1 MKANVSTQRMLYGSR
16 LVHVAT
22 ALIISKKKKR
32 AYKLTGKIVGTIT
45 HSPDCKMNEEKQP
58 LTPYLETTDA

>member
-22 ALIISKKKKR
+22 ALIISKKKK
-32 AYKLTGKIVGTIT
+32 AYKLTGKVVGTIT
-45 HSPDCKMNEEKQP
+45 HSPDCKMNEEKQS

>member
-16 LVHVAT
+16 LT
-22 ALIISKKKKR
+22 ALIISKKKKK
-32 AYKLTGKIVGTIT
+32 AYKLTGKVVGTIT

>member
-22 ALIISKKKKR
+22 ALIISKIK
-32 AYKLTGKIVGTIT
+32 AYKLTGKVVGTIT